1 MRKTSGTITG
11 EISLNGFP
19 QERTSFLRCSGY
31 VEQFDVQQAEL
42 TVRET
47 VVYCARLRLDAKD
60 PAIVDDDGKLRYVD
74 HVLET
79 MELTDIQT
87 LQVGNYEEGGLS
99 FEQRKRLA
107 IACELAGSPSV
118 IFLDE
123 PTSGLDSRGALVV
136 MRAMKRIAEGGRT
149 VCATIHQ
156 PSSAVFEMFDD
167 LLLLKKGGNVVFFG
181 ELGHCSD
188 QLVNYF
194 EARGAKPI
202 EFGENPA
209 SWMLRAY
216 AGENTANSTIDYA
229 ELYKSSEQYTK
240 LLEQIELIIANR
252 DETKKIH
259 YDEMF
264 STTQKE
270 RLQYTNQKITTI
282 YKRSPAYNLTRLVIA
297 IFYSFLIGS
306 VFIRNEYGRNTTLN
320 ESVVDGLLGTIFL
333 STIIIGVTSI
343 SMAVPVMKKIRDVFY
358 KHRASGMLEHNSLSW
373 ALSVGEVPYILMVSL
388 LFGVV
393 YYFTVGL
400 FTSAKQFWYFY
411 LFFTLNVAI
420 YAFFGQAFICVVSDV
435 PTSGAL
441 VGALIG
447 YNVFFSGYI
456 VKPQYFVGPFQL
468 GFWTAPGRFAYEG
481 IVSTQ
486 FRNLKIPVIAD
497 PNSPF
502 FFSLNCTSTDEP
514 CVGTIDEYSEFAFGG
529 RFTIDNFWLD
539 VGALLGYV
547 VLARLLTWYALKRFN
562 YVNT

>member
-1 MRKTSGTITG
+1 LIP
-11 EISLNGFP
+11 I
-19 QERTSFLRCSGY
+19 
-31 VEQFDVQQAEL
+31 
-42 TVRET
+42 
-47 VVYCARLRLDAKD
+47 
-60 PAIVDDDGKLRYVD
+60 
-74 HVLET
+74 
-79 MELTDIQT
+79 
-87 LQVGNYEEGGLS
+87 
-99 FEQRKRLA
+99 
-107 IACELAGSPSV
+107 GSPSV

-136 MRAMKRIAEGGRT
+136 MRAMKRIAESGRT

-167 LLLLKKGGNVVFFG
+167 LLLLKKGGNAVFFG
-181 ELGHCSD
+181 ELGAGSC
-188 QLVNYF
+188 QLVEYF
-194 EARGAKPI
+194 ESRGAKPI
-202 EFGENPA
+202 EYGENPA

-216 AGENTANSTIDYA
+216 ASENTTNSTIDYA

-240 LLEQIELIIANR
+240 LLQQIESIIANR
-252 DETKKIH
+252 DESKKIH

-297 IFYSFLIGS
+297 TFYSFLIGS
-306 VFIRNEYGRNTTLN
+306 VFIRNEYGRNSILS
-320 ESVVDGLLGTIFL
+320 ESVVDGLLGTMFL

-358 KHRASGMLEHNSLSW
+358 KHRASGMIEHNSLSW

-388 LFGVV
+388 LFAAV

-400 FTSAKQFWYFY
+400 FNSAKQFWYFY

-420 YAFFGQAFICVVSDV
+420 YAFFGQAFICLVPDV

-447 YNVFFSGYI
+447 YNVFFSGFI
-456 VKPQYFVGPFQL
+456 VKPQYFTGPFQL
-468 GFWTAPGRFAYEG
+468 GLWTAPGRFAYEG
-481 IVSTQ
+481 MVSTQ
-486 FRNLKIPVIAD
+486 FRELKIPVVAD
-497 PNSPF
+497 PYSPF
-502 FFSLNCTSTDEP
+502 FFSLNCTAADEP

-539 VGALLGYV
+539 VSVLLGYV
-547 VLARLLTWYALKRFN
+547 VLARLLTWFALKRFN

>member
-1 MRKTSGTITG
+1 
-11 EISLNGFP
+11 
-19 QERTSFLRCSGY
+19 
-31 VEQFDVQQAEL
+31 
-42 TVRET
+42 
-47 VVYCARLRLDAKD
+47 
-60 PAIVDDDGKLRYVD
+60 
-74 HVLET
+74 
-79 MELTDIQT
+79 
-87 LQVGNYEEGGLS
+87 
-99 FEQRKRLA
+99 
-107 IACELAGSPSV
+107 
-118 IFLDE
+118 
-123 PTSGLDSRGALVV
+123 
-136 MRAMKRIAEGGRT
+136 MRAMKRIAESGRT

-167 LLLLKKGGNVVFFG
+167 LLLLKKGGSVVFFG
-181 ELGHCSD
+181 ELAGGSS
-188 QLVNYF
+188 QLVEYF
-194 EARGAKPI
+194 ESRGAKPI
-202 EFGENPA
+202 EYGENPA

-216 AGENTANSTIDYA
+216 NGENAANSIDYA

-240 LLEQIELIIANR
+240 LLQQIESIIANR
-252 DETKKIH
+252 DESKKLNYGEI
-259 YDEMF
+259 F

-270 RLQYTNQKITTI
+270 RLQYTNRKITTN

-297 IFYSFLIGS
+297 TFYSFLIGS
-306 VFIRNEYGRNTTLN
+306 VFIRNEYGRDSILS

-333 STIIIGVTSI
+333 ATIIIGVTSI

-358 KHRASGMLEHNSLSW
+358 KHRASGMIEHNSLSW

-388 LFGVV
+388 LFAVV

-400 FTSAKQFWYFY
+400 FTSPKQFWYFY

-420 YAFFGQAFICVVSDV
+420 YAFFGQAFICLVPDV

-456 VKPQYFVGPFQL
+456 VKPQYFTGPFQL

-486 FRNLKIPVIAD
+486 FRELRIPVLAD
-497 PNSPF
+497 PYSPF
-502 FFSLNCTSTDEP
+502 YFSLNCTLVDEP
-514 CVGTIDEYSEFAFGG
+514 CVGTIDAYSEFVFGG

-539 VGALLGYV
+539 VSVLLGYV